1 MAGYPSSVL
10 HEVITSACLAFTM
23 NGSQMISKTIER
35 HLPDVD
41 GDSLTIT
48 LVFLNLAFFYSPLV
62 GRLGQGA
69 VMNPSTL
76 TLRYFIGHMT
86 AIKLFLNS
94 AAIILGSFLG
104 VTMVGMLLQYVPME
118 GVDLSPVRP
127 TGGFVYAA
135 TAEFAV
141 TLAMTLVGSVLEG
154 VFPRS
159 YMAAIVSA
167 GVYCGIMTYEKC
179 AFSCVVMNPA
189 APLALQL
196 YNVGLSGFFSIK
208 VWEELAPY
216 VIGSFTASAMLGT
229 FLHYLSGSPHT
240 EVRRSKGPKNL

>member
-1 MAGYPSSVL
+1 
-10 HEVITSACLAFTM
+10 M

-127 TGGFVYAA
+127 TNC
-135 TAEFAV
+135 
-141 TLAMTLVGSVLEG
+141 
-154 VFPRS
+154 
-159 YMAAIVSA
+159 VSRRLLRHHD
-167 GVYCGIMTYEKC
+167 VREVC
-179 AFSCVVMNPA
+179 
-189 APLALQL
+189 LQL
-196 YNVGLSGFFSIK
+196 
-208 VWEELAPY
+208 
-216 VIGSFTASAMLGT
+216 
-229 FLHYLSGSPHT
+229 
-240 EVRRSKGPKNL
+240 RRHEPRRPPRAAAL